1 MMILFAMVAHKMW
14 NPSFVM
20 INNNNNNSN
29 VRFNA
34 IIKAGRGCQ
43 FSF

>member
-20 INNNNNNSN
+20 INNNNSN
-29 VRFNA
+29 VCFNA